1 MAWDTCKFH
10 FRVIE
15 LAELIIGD
23 LDAARADCAIA
34 IVLIAN
40 PKFAPILTKGTML

>member
-15 LAELIIGD
+15 LAELIIGN
-23 LDAARADCAIA
+23 LDAARADCVIT
-34 IVLIAN
+34 IVLITN
-40 PKFAPILTKGTML
+40 SKFASILTKGTML